1 MISVAPIWL
10 PELTQLNFRAI
21 LEAMS
26 RPGTYQVL
34 SLGERVIGNSAYT
47 EAAYIALLAAL
58 LDNSVT
64 FSDPQQLISED
75 ELALLQA
82 NLTSIDQA
90 DFIMCKGEFP
100 SEFSSNRSN
109 LSHRPSPKLGTLPSP
124 DLSATIVICIR
135 ELDYQQNDGLNVQ
148 LSGPGINGQIQ
159 CSLDG
164 LDAEWLMARQ
174 TWVSSF
180 PLGVDM
186 LLVDDK
192 QVMAL
197 PRTTKL
203 EIL

>member
-10 PELTQLNFRAI
+10 SELTQLNFRAI
-21 LEAMS
+21 LEAMA
-26 RPGTYQVL
+26 RPGTCQGL
-34 SLGERVIGNSAYT
+34 LLGERAIESGART
-47 EAAYIALLAAL
+47 EEAYIALLAAL

-64 FSDPQQLISED
+64 LSDPQALVSED
-75 ELALLQA
+75 DLALLQA
-82 NLTSIDQA
+82 SITSIDQA

-100 SEFSSNRSN
+100 AEFSANTSNASQR
-109 LSHRPSPKLGTLPSP
+109 LIPKLGTLPSP
-124 DLSATIVICIR
+124 DLSATIVIR
-135 ELDYQQNDGLNVQ
+135 VHQLGYQQSDALNVQ

-164 LDAEWLMARQ
+164 LDTEWLAARQ